1 MTFLHWRRNVR
12 DLLDLPQAL
21 QYIPFKW
28 SIVKKTKNSTFHIQY
43 FVWPH
48 PFAYICFS
56 QWGLLIQAD
65 RLCLWIHRAVLLTHA
80 YLSWR
85 CLCPLS
91 GIWPQ
96 PYNQLSVINR
106 NTGRTNLAVTTNKH
120 LWGRLKASRGFL
132 LHINTLDNT
141 DAETRAD
148 THTLTLNPPPPTHSS
163 VQKVTILSCALFWS
177 AETNAFAP
185 SGFRDKQIG
194 LSFGEDKRSSVHT
207 KVYKMAPPQW

>member
-1 MTFLHWRRNVR
+1 MKHC
-12 DLLDLPQAL
+12 
-21 QYIPFKW
+21 
-28 SIVKKTKNSTFHIQY
+28 KKTKNSTFHIQY
-43 FVWPH
+43 IVWPH

-148 THTLTLNPPPPTHSS
+148 THTHTHIDTQSASSNPFICSEGYYPLLRI
-163 VQKVTILSCALFWS
+163 ILICR
-177 AETNAFAP
+177 N
-185 SGFRDKQIG
+185 
-194 LSFGEDKRSSVHT
+194 KRLRSLWI
-207 KVYKMAPPQW
+207 PW